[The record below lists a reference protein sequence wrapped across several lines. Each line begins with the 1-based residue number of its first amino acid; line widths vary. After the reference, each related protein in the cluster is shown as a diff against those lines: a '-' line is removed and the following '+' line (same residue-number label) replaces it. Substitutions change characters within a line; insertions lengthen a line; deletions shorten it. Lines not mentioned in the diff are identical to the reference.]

1 MKLSKYETLQMAL
14 SYIEELSRILNSRSS
29 TASEA
34 EETETNQNDHG
45 QDINEDEEM
54 VEKDETWPG

>member
-29 TASEA
+29 TGSEA
-34 EETETNQNDHG
+34 EETETTQND
-45 QDINEDEEM
+45 QDVNEDEEM
-54 VEKDETWPG
+54 AEKEET

>member
-29 TASEA
+29 AASEA
-34 EETETNQNDHG
+34 EETETTKNDPG
-45 QDINEDEEM
+45 QDANEDEEM
-54 VEKDETWPG
+54 VEKQET

>member
-45 QDINEDEEM
+45 QEVNEDEEM
-54 VEKDETWPG
+54 VEKEET